1 MQLNFV
7 NHAGFLVETNGI
19 VLLCDPWLEGSAFNG
34 GWQLLA
40 PTALRDEDIH
50 RVTHIWFSHEHPD
63 HFSPAD
69 LKRIPEEVRARIT
82 ILFQSS
88 VDRKL
93 ARFCEKFGFAE
104 VRELQPDTWYPLNG
118 SVEML
123 CNPLPTEW
131 DADSW
136 MCLRDGD
143 RTLLNIND
151 CGVDEPGI
159 AHSIK
164 EQVGPVDVLMTQFSY
179 AAWTGNPEDSHQ
191 RGEVA
196 KGILENI
203 RLQIEVIEPR
213 QVVPF
218 ASFVWFSSRA
228 AHHLNADV
236 NRIDRVVDFID
247 GQTEAETVVLYP
259 GDRWTVGDDHDSTGS
274 VSRYLVH
281 HESLPSMDE
290 LPIPR
295 TVPER
300 ELLEASE
307 SYVTRLREAVSPL
320 LIRLDQ
326 AVDAGKELGTME
338 RFVQLFRNP
347 EPGLIHVE
355 DIERAYAFDPV
366 RGLRPAGVSPGMCH
380 IRTDSDSLLFA
391 LKFLWG
397 GESLQVNGRFIE
409 LRTDGDDELGATAD
423 KVFRQ
428 FRLGRSLDLG
438 RDLSWTA
445 VVRSAARHLQSLF
458 PGFETRTSGR

>member
-1 MQLNFV
+1 MQLEFV
-7 NHAGFLVETNGI
+7 NHAGFLVETNDV
-19 VLLCDPWLEGSAFNG
+19 VLLCDPWIEGSAFNG
-34 GWQLLA
+34 GWELLA
-40 PTALRDEDIH
+40 PTALRDEDLH

-69 LKRIPEEVRARIT
+69 LKRIPEEIRSRIT
-82 ILFQSS
+82 VLFQATE
-88 VDRKL
+88 DRKL

-104 VRELQPDTWYPLNG
+104 VREMQPHTWYPLNG

-159 AHSIK
+159 AQQIK
-164 EQVGPVDVLMTQFSY
+164 DEVGAVDVLMTQFSY
-179 AAWTGNPEDSHQ
+179 AAWTGNPEDSQQ

-203 RLQIEVIEPR
+203 RLQIEVIQPR
-213 QVVPF
+213 RVIPF
-218 ASFVWFSSRA
+218 ASFIWFSSRA
-228 AHHLNADV
+228 AYHLNADV

-247 GQTEAETVVLYP
+247 AQTEAEAVVLYP
-259 GDRWTVGDDHDSTGS
+259 GDRWNVGEEHDTQRS
-274 VSRYLVH
+274 VSRYLQDY
-281 HESLPSMDE
+281 ENIPSIE
-290 LPIPR
+290 ALPIPR
-295 TVPER
+295 TVPET
-300 ELLEASE
+300 ELFEASE
-307 SYVTRLREAVSPL
+307 SYVARLREAVSPL

-326 AVDAGKELGTME
+326 AVDAGKELGTTG
-338 RFVQLFRNP
+338 RFLRLFRNP

-355 DIERAYAFDPV
+355 DLDRVYAFDPV
-366 RGLRPAGVSPGMCH
+366 RGLRPVEVSAEACH

-397 GESLQVNGRFIE
+397 GESLLINGRFVE
-409 LRTDGDDELGATAD
+409 LRADGEDRLGATAD
-423 KVFRQ
+423 RVFRQ

-445 VVRSAARHLQSLF
+445 AVRSAGRRLQDLF
-458 PGFETRTSGR
+458 PGFEART